1 MEKHPNHAGVVKYA
15 CTALYNLACNAANRM
30 AIIALGGVAV
40 AARAAQQNWMGDSD
54 VQVQADSLVAKLL

>member
-1 MEKHPNHAGVVKYA
+1 M
-15 CTALYNLACNAANRM
+15 TLYNLACNAANRM

-40 AARAAQQNWMGDSD
+40 AARAQQNWMGDGD